1 MPNHPC
7 SRRQKE
13 RNLTGEEAGEMR
25 RKRPSRSRVKL
36 NPVAVWELL
45 DQLGITQKELA
56 RRSGISAGYLSQLIR
71 GERSPSVRTQGRLQQ
86 ALGVSDWDRLFI
98 LEPIEPAGE

>member
-1 MPNHPC
+1 M
-7 SRRQKE
+7 S
-13 RNLTGEEAGEMR
+13 

-71 GERSPSVRTQGRLQQ
+71 GEHNPSVRTQKRLQR
-86 ALGVSDWDRLFI
+86 ALGVSDWDRLFF
-98 LEPIEPAGE
+98 IEPAGEDGPDTETPSP

>member
-1 MPNHPC
+1 
-7 SRRQKE
+7 
-13 RNLTGEEAGEMR
+13 MR

-36 NPVAVWELL
+36 NPVSVWELL

-71 GERSPSVRTQGRLQQ
+71 GKRSPSVRTQRRLQQ
-86 ALGVSDWDRLFI
+86 ALGVSDWDRLFFI
-98 LEPIEPAGE
+98 EPIESAGE

>member
-1 MPNHPC
+1 MN
-7 SRRQKE
+7 
-13 RNLTGEEAGEMR
+13 

-45 DQLGITQKELA
+45 DQLGISLKELA

-71 GERSPSVRTQGRLQQ
+71 GERSPSVRTQRRLQQ
-86 ALGVSDWDRLFI
+86 ALGVADWDRLFI
-98 LEPIEPAGE
+98 LEPAGE